1 MKKAS
6 HLSRSLCVK
15 GTLRNIKNV
24 VGKFLF
30 CTDGHNGGFKMCLS
44 YSMATRLGL
53 KVHENHLKWQQI
65 AIRII
70 HTTHNDVSD
79 LKTCI

>member
-15 GTLRNIKNV
+15 GTLGNIKNV

-30 CTDGHNGGFKMCLS
+30 CTDGHKNGFKMCLS
-44 YSMATRLGL
+44 SSMETRLGF
-53 KVHENHLKWQQI
+53 KVPENHL
-65 AIRII
+65 
-70 HTTHNDVSD
+70 
-79 LKTCI
+79 